1 MTLRDY
7 ASVIWR
13 RKWLVIL
20 PTVVT
25 ALVATVLTLAQT
37 PMYRATAD
45 VLVRLPPTATS
56 VGSTGAVMSPRLVE
70 NEFETASGS
79 ALKSQVRKFV
89 GAEPTLSVSSSEA
102 SDVFGFTATSS
113 DPDVAALA
121 ANTFAEQ
128 YIELQ
133 RTSLVEQYE
142 ARITVLEDQLVAIE
156 TGDVDSS
163 RRTEYQRELE
173 NLAVST
179 QLASTSGSVLID
191 AATPPSDAYEP
202 QPERTITLAL
212 VVGLLLGLGAAFLVD
227 YLDTSIKDETELARA
242 TGLPTLAVVPRLKD
256 WKEGTSHVISR
267 ENPFSPAAEAYR
279 DLRTAVRFMA
289 LDQELKLV
297 QVTSPRPSDGK
308 TTTASNLAVAAARS
322 GQRVVLIDCD
332 LRKPQ
337 VHRFFDLDNKEGF
350 TSVLLQE
357 ETLISVARQISGEK
371 NLLVVTSG
379 PLPPDPSELLAG
391 DAARQVLEGLG
402 GGVDLVVIDSPP
414 VLPVADPLVLASIV
428 DGVILV
434 ASAASTDTRQVTRAV
449 ERLRQVDA
457 PLLGTVFN
465 GFDPKDSD
473 TYAYGYDG
481 EVPDEEAD
489 TPQPKSAEQGATEA
503 AK

>member
-1 MTLRDY
+1 M
-7 ASVIWR
+7 
-13 RKWLVIL
+13 
-20 PTVVT
+20 
-25 ALVATVLTLAQT
+25 
-37 PMYRATAD
+37 
-45 VLVRLPPTATS
+45 
-56 VGSTGAVMSPRLVE
+56 
-70 NEFETASGS
+70 
-79 ALKSQVRKFV
+79 
-89 GAEPTLSVSSSEA
+89 
-102 SDVFGFTATSS
+102 
-113 DPDVAALA
+113 
-121 ANTFAEQ
+121 
-128 YIELQ
+128 
-133 RTSLVEQYE
+133 
-142 ARITVLEDQLVAIE
+142 
-156 TGDVDSS
+156 
-163 RRTEYQRELE
+163 
-173 NLAVST
+173 
-179 QLASTSGSVLID
+179 
-191 AATPPSDAYEP
+191 
-202 QPERTITLAL
+202 
-212 VVGLLLGLGAAFLVD
+212 
-227 YLDTSIKDETELARA
+227 
-242 TGLPTLAVVPRLKD
+242 
-256 WKEGTSHVISR
+256 
-267 ENPFSPAAEAYR
+267 
-279 DLRTAVRFMA
+279 
-289 LDQELKLV
+289 
-297 QVTSPRPSDGK
+297 
-308 TTTASNLAVAAARS
+308 
-322 GQRVVLIDCD
+322 LIDCD

-473 TYAYGYDG
+473 TYAYGYEG